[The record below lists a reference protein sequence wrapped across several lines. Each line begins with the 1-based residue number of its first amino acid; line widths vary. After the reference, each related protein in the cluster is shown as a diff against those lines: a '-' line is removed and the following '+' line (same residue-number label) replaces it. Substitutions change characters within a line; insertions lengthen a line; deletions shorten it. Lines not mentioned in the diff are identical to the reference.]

1 MKLTVK
7 KSAIKGGGIARIH
20 ESTLHKLSIPPGED
34 IAVSSEMKSILVTVF
49 SDTLIGENDIRL
61 RENDIKKLGV
71 KKGGYVNA
79 EKYRKI
85 SDATKEEMKRFGK
98 KLDLKGKIIKA
109 RHIILGEKHD

>member
-20 ESTLHKLSIPPGED
+20 ESMMHKLSIPSGED
-34 IAVSSEMKSILVTVF
+34 LAVSSEMKSILVTVF

-71 KKGGYVNA
+71 KKGVYVNV
-79 EKYRKI
+79 EKYRKM
-85 SDATKEEMKRFGK
+85 SDTTRNGMKRFGK